1 MTRRGLAALLA
12 LGALTAHAQP
22 VQVTD
27 DAGRTVRLAQP
38 ARRIVT
44 LSPGLAEM
52 VHAAGAGAQLVGVM
66 RFSDFPPAVKALPVV
81 GDATALNY
89 EAIARLQPDLVLVWG
104 SGLNDRA
111 KARLADLGA
120 PLYESETRSVEDL
133 ATTLERL
140 GTLSGHAAEAGAAA
154 SALRE
159 RWRALGARYA
169 GRQPV
174 RVFYQLWHEPLM
186 TVNGQHLIHQ
196 AIAACGGINA
206 FATQPVLVPTIGW
219 EAAVKSDPQLVVT
232 SGSPEEPARLAPWKR
247 FPQVSAVRQGQLV
260 VLDGHALARLSP
272 RFLDAAGPLCEAI
285 DRARR

>member
-1 MTRRGLAALLA
+1 MKRRLAGLGAALLVA
-12 LGALTAHAQP
+12 VTASAQP

-66 RFSDFPPAVKALPVV
+66 RFSDFPPAVQTLPVV
-81 GDATALNY
+81 GDASALNY

-111 KARLADLGA
+111 KARLADLGL

-140 GTLSGHAAEAGAAA
+140 GTLSGHAAEAAGAAA
-154 SALRE
+154 ALRE
-159 RWRALGARYA
+159 RWRALAARYA

-196 AIAACGGINA
+196 ALTACGGVNA

-219 EAAVKSDPQLVVT
+219 EAAVKSDPQVVVT
-232 SGSPEEPARLAPWKR
+232 GGAPEEPARLASWRR
-247 FPQVSAVRQGQLV
+247 FAQVSAVRRGHLV

-272 RFLDAAGPLCEAI
+272 RFVDAAEGLCRAI
-285 DRARR
+285 DRAR